1 MKGKSWGWLEGW
13 LIQGGAAVGQAW
25 FFCAGIVDFT
35 LGMVSGLVQWFTPI
49 YEQVNN

>member
-1 MKGKSWGWLEGW
+1 MKGRAGAGWRAGYSE
-13 LIQGGAAVGQAW
+13 GAAVGQAW
-25 FFCAGIVDFT
+25 FFCAGIVDFS